1 MSPAFSSLT
10 LTEAQFRA
18 LQAHLFPGDG
28 KESVAIVLCG
38 HAIRDQRVRLL
49 AREIFPIPHQA
60 CTVRTPVQL
69 VWPSDLIVPHVEAAR
84 AKNLSV
90 VKIHSHPMNIEAF
103 SVADDTSDAN
113 LFPSIQGWVDGSA
126 PHASVVMLPG
136 GRMFGR
142 LVSENGDF
150 YPLSRVAVIGDDIR
164 TYSHASDRRLTADC
178 ILQTTRREAPLFGAE
193 MTDDLGRYSVAVVG
207 CSGLGSLVIELL
219 ARHGFGRIV
228 LIDPDRIERK
238 NLGRILN
245 AYPTDIG
252 QFKVD
257 VAARAI
263 KALGFGTVVETH
275 PLDLAT
281 PEAVRAVSS
290 CDFVLGCM
298 DSLAGRAILNR
309 LATFY
314 LLPYIDLGVRID
326 ADKAGTVE
334 QVCGAI
340 HYLRPDGSSLT
351 SRGVF
356 SYEEAQADAVK
367 RKDRDRYEQLRKER
381 YIRGV
386 QEDQPA
392 VMALNMSI
400 APLGVM
406 ELLARLYGFRD
417 DPNERHGTT
426 TLSLTQMGLY
436 RDSEGL
442 PCKVLQRF
450 VGRGDMTPLLDLPE
464 LSE

>member
-1 MSPAFSSLT
+1 MTWAFSSLT
-10 LTEAQFRA
+10 LTEAQFHS
-18 LQAHLFPGDG
+18 LKGHLFPGDG
-28 KESVAIVLCG
+28 KEAVAIVLCG
-38 HAIRDQRVRLL
+38 HAMRGDRLRL
-49 AREIFPIPHQA
+49 VAREIHLIPHEA
-60 CTVRTPVQL
+60 CTIRTPVQL
-69 VWPSDLIVPHVEAAR
+69 VWRSDLIVPHLEAAR
-84 AKNLSV
+84 AKQLSV
-90 VKIHSHPMNIEAF
+90 VKIHSHPTNVEAF
-103 SVADDTSDAN
+103 SSADNRSDAD
-113 LFPSIQGWVDGSA
+113 LFPSVYGWVDGST
-126 PHASVVMLPG
+126 PHGSVVMLPG

-142 LVSENGDF
+142 VVLENGDF
-150 YPLSRVAVIGDDIR
+150 HPMSRVAVVGNSIR
-164 TYSHASDRRLTADC
+164 SYSDVTDRRLTADC
-178 ILQTTRREAPLFGAE
+178 ILQTTRREAQLFGAE

-228 LIDPDRIERK
+228 LVDPDRVERR
-238 NLGRILN
+238 NLGRVLN
-245 AYPTDIG
+245 AYPMDIG
-252 QFKVD
+252 QLKVD
-257 VAARAI
+257 VSARAI
-263 KALGFGTVVETH
+263 RNLGFGTVVETC
-275 PLDLAT
+275 PTDLAT

-290 CDFVLGCM
+290 CDLVFGCM

-314 LLPYIDLGVRID
+314 LLPYIDLGVRVD
-326 ADKAGTVE
+326 ADRTGAVE

-367 RKDRDRYEQLRKER
+367 RKDRERYEQLRKER

-392 VMALNMSI
+392 VMALNMSV

-406 ELLARLYGFRD
+406 ELLARLYNFRD
-417 DPNERHGTT
+417 DPNERHAST

-436 RDSEGL
+436 HEEEGAACKIL
-442 PCKVLQRF
+442 PRF
-450 VGRGDMTPLLDLPE
+450 SGRGDMNPLLDLPE

>member
-1 MSPAFSSLT
+1 MSSPFCSLT
-10 LTEAQFRA
+10 LTETQFRA

-28 KESVAIVLCG
+28 KESAAIILCG
-38 HAIRDQRVRLL
+38 HAIRDDRVRLL
-49 AREIFPIPHQA
+49 AREVLPIPDQA
-60 CTVRTPVQL
+60 CTVRTRLQV
-69 VWPSDLIVPHVEAAR
+69 VWPSDLMVPHLEAAR
-84 AKNLSV
+84 TKNLSV
-90 VKIHSHPMNIEAF
+90 VKIHSHPTNIEAF
-103 SVADDTSDAN
+103 SLADDTSDAN
-113 LFPSIQGWVDGSA
+113 LFPSINGWVNGSA
-126 PHASVVMLPG
+126 PHASVVMLPA

-142 LVSENGDF
+142 LVGENGDLH
-150 YPLSRVAVIGDDIR
+150 PLSRVAVVGDDIR
-164 TYSHASDRRLTADC
+164 TYSHASDWRLTADC
-178 ILQTTRREAPLFGAE
+178 ILQTTRREAPLFGAD

-219 ARHGFGRIV
+219 ARHGVGRII
-228 LIDPDRIERK
+228 LIDPDRIERR

-245 AYPTDIG
+245 AYPPDIDLL
-252 QFKVD
+252 KVEI
-257 VAARAI
+257 AARAVRT
-263 KALGFGTVVETH
+263 LGFGTVVETY
-275 PLDLAT
+275 PVDLAT

-290 CDFVLGCM
+290 CDFVFGCM

-326 ADKAGTVE
+326 TDKAETIE

-340 HYLRPDGSSLT
+340 HYLRPGGSSLT

-356 SYEEAQADAVK
+356 SYEEAQADAMK
-367 RKDRDRYEQLRKER
+367 RKDRERYEQLRKER
-381 YIRGV
+381 YIHGV
-386 QEDQPA
+386 REDQPA

-417 DPNERHGTT
+417 DPNERHATT

-436 RDSEGL
+436 RDSENA

-464 LSE
+464 LS

>member
-1 MSPAFSSLT
+1 MMPDFSSLT
-10 LTEAQFRA
+10 LTEAQFGVLR
-18 LQAHLFPGDG
+18 AHLFPGDG
-28 KESVAIVLCG
+28 KESAAIVLCG
-38 HAIRDQRVRLL
+38 HAVRDNRVRLL
-49 AREIFPIPHQA
+49 AREIFPVPDEG
-60 CTVRTPVQL
+60 CTTRTPVQV
-69 VWPSDLIVPHVEAAR
+69 VWPSELMTPQLEAAR
-84 AKNLSV
+84 LRNLCV
-90 VKIHSHPMNIEAF
+90 VKVHSHPSNIEGF
-103 SVADDTSDAN
+103 SRADDASDMD
-113 LFPSIQGWVDGSA
+113 LFPSIHGWVDGSA

-142 LVSENGDF
+142 LVSEVGTF
-150 YPLSRVAVIGDDIR
+150 CPMARVTVIGDDIR
-164 TYSHASDRRLTADC
+164 IYSHTSDRRLTADS
-178 ILQTTRREAPLFGAE
+178 ILHTTRREAPLFGAE
-193 MTDDLGRYSVAVVG
+193 MTDDLGRFSVAIVG
-207 CSGLGSLVIELL
+207 CSGLGSLVAELL
-219 ARHGFGRIV
+219 ARHGFGRII
-228 LIDPDRIERK
+228 LIDPDRIEHR

-245 AYPTDIG
+245 AYPSDIG
-252 QFKVD
+252 KLKVE
-257 VAARAI
+257 VTARAI
-263 KALGFGTVVETH
+263 RALEFGTVVETH
-275 PLDLAT
+275 PTDLAT

-290 CDFVLGCM
+290 CDFAFGCM

-314 LLPYIDLGVRID
+314 LLPYVDLGVRID
-326 ADKAGTVE
+326 TDRAGAIE

-340 HYLRPDGSSLT
+340 HYLRPGGSSLT

-367 RKDRDRYEQLRKER
+367 RKDRERYEQLRRER

-406 ELLARLYGFRD
+406 ELLARLYRFRD
-417 DPNERHGTT
+417 EPNARYAITT
-426 TLSLTQMGLY
+426 FSLTQMGLY
-436 RDSEGL
+436 SDSEVA

-450 VGRGDMTPLLDLPE
+450 AGRGDMSPLLDLPE

>member
-1 MSPAFSSLT
+1 MTPTFTSLT
-10 LTEAQFRA
+10 LTEVQFHE

-49 AREIFPIPHQA
+49 AREIFLIPYQA
-60 CTVRTPVQL
+60 CTIRTPVQL
-69 VWPSDLIVPHVEAAR
+69 VWPSDLMVPYIEAAR

-90 VKIHSHPMNIEAF
+90 VKIHSHPTNLEAF
-103 SVADDTSDAN
+103 SLADDTSDAN
-113 LFPSIQGWVDGSA
+113 LFPSIHAWVDGSA
-126 PHASVVMLPG
+126 RHASVVMLPG
-136 GRMFGR
+136 GRVFGR
-142 LVSENGDF
+142 LVGENGDF
-150 YPLSRVAVIGDDIR
+150 GPMSRVTVVGDDIR
-164 TYSHASDRRLTADC
+164 TYSHTSDRRLTADC
-178 ILQTTRREAPLFGAE
+178 ILQTTRREASLFGAE
-193 MTDDLGRYSVAVVG
+193 MTDDLGRFSVAVVG

-219 ARHGFGRIV
+219 ARHGFGRIL
-228 LIDPDRIERK
+228 LIDPDRVERR

-252 QFKVD
+252 LLKVD

-263 KALGFGTVVETH
+263 KALGFGTVVETY
-275 PLDLAT
+275 PIDLAT

-290 CDFVLGCM
+290 CDCVFGCM

-326 ADKAGTVE
+326 TDKAEAIE

-340 HYLRPDGSSLT
+340 HYLRPGGSSLT
-351 SRGVF
+351 SRGAF

-367 RKDRDRYEQLRKER
+367 RKDRERYEQLRRER

-400 APLGVM
+400 APIGVM

-417 DPNERHGTT
+417 DPNERHATI

-436 RDSEGL
+436 RDSEGAS
-442 PCKVLQRF
+442 CKVLQRF
-450 VGRGDMTPLLDLPE
+450 VGRGDMSPLLDLPE